1 MKNKIIK
8 TLIYIKIKKKFIFF
22 NIFIFWT
29 KYFISN
35 NWFYYCFRFN
45 SLTVSLVCS
54 SSFVLSSLIP
64 LIGSSLMDFC
74 LFKLLLLFNIK
85 INILIKS

>member
-1 MKNKIIK
+1 MTDIYQSPLSAGPNILLVIIGFIIVSG
-8 TLIYIKIKKKFIFF
+8 LI
-22 NIFIFWT
+22 
-29 KYFISN
+29 
-35 NWFYYCFRFN
+35 

-64 LIGSSLMDFC
+64 LIGSSLIDFC